1 MLLSIPLKI
10 EKKTLVEIG
19 AEPDKLIDVAVFNR
33 LAARTQIFKKEL
45 HLTGIMKQSIAYML
59 TELIIRKSKFE
70 HEIFGKRR

>member
-1 MLLSIPLKI
+1 M
-10 EKKTLVEIG
+10 G

-45 HLTGIMKQSIAYML
+45 YLTGIMKQSIAYML
-59 TELIIRKSKFE
+59 TELIIRKSKFD

>member
-1 MLLSIPLKI
+1 MG
-10 EKKTLVEIG
+10 VG
-19 AEPDKLIDVAVFNR
+19 PDKLIDVAVFKR

>member
-1 MLLSIPLKI
+1 M
-10 EKKTLVEIG
+10 G

-59 TELIIRKSKFE
+59 TELIIRKSKFDDE
-70 HEIFGKRR
+70 SFGKRR